1 MIYDLIIIGSGA
13 AGLSAAIYAGR
24 YRMRTLVVGAEFGG
38 YTSVGGSIEN
48 YPGFNAIDGLDLM
61 IKMKEQAVSVGAQV
75 IDGWVSTIE
84 HPDHCF
90 VVTVGDTQYVGK
102 TLIFGVG
109 SKHRELGLP
118 NEKELISKGVHYCA
132 TCDAPLYGGKT
143 VAVVGGGDGA
153 VKAVNL
159 LAEYAEKIYVLVRGT
174 SMRAEPINVDHM
186 KEFGDKVEVLFET
199 QVKEIKTTEGK
210 FSGIFLSKA
219 HKDIDNLSLDGLFIE
234 IGANPQS
241 DLAKS
246 IGVQLDMQGYIKVD
260 PLMRTNVE
268 GVYAAGD
275 IANLFGGFKQD
286 ITAAAMGS
294 VAATSAYQDY
304 RIHGE
309 LCRVHWKVSSEK

>member
-1 MIYDLIIIGSGA
+1 MMYDLIVIGSGA

-24 YRMRTLVVGAEFGG
+24 YRMKVLVIGAEFGG

-48 YPGFNAIDGLDLM
+48 YPGFTAIDGLDLM
-61 IKMKEQAVSVGAQV
+61 LRMKEQAQGVGAEV
-75 IDGWVSTIE
+75 IDGWVSKVE

-90 VVTVGDTQYVGK
+90 IVTVDEKEYVGK
-102 TLIFGVG
+102 TIIFGVG

-118 NEKELISKGVHYCA
+118 HEKELVSKGIHYCA
-132 TCDAPLYGGKT
+132 TCDAPLYGKKT

-153 VKAVNL
+153 VKAANL
-159 LAEYAEKIYVLVRGT
+159 LAEYAEKIYVLVRAA

-186 KEFGDKVEVLFET
+186 KEFGDKVEILFET
-199 QVKEIKTTEGK
+199 QVKEITTTEGK
-210 FSGIFLSKA
+210 FSGILLTKLY
-219 HKDIDNLSLDGLFIE
+219 KDTDSLPLDGLFIE

-246 IGVQLDMQGYIKVD
+246 IGIELDIQGYIKVD
-260 PLMRTNVE
+260 PLMRTNIE
-268 GVYAAGD
+268 GAYAAGD

-304 RIHGE
+304 RIHGD
-309 LCRVHWKVSSEK
+309 LCKVHWKVAPEK